1 MGRDMRNSN
10 RSPYTRFHAALLVFA
25 FTCTPVS
32 AQEATKALVRM
43 YVAQDFCGLDAPE
56 VLVKELAPKSA
67 AETGMTV
74 DDLLYSLQRASNA
87 MGMQYAQ
94 GGTLGQFCRDIGKV
108 YYQVRMK

>member
-1 MGRDMRNSN
+1 MTH
-10 RSPYTRFHAALLVFA
+10 RSPYTRFHAVWLALPILAA
-25 FTCTPVS
+25 FSTPS
-32 AQEATKALVRM
+32 PAQEATKALVRM

-94 GGTLGQFCRDIGKV
+94 ERTLGQFCRDIGKV
-108 YYQVRMK
+108 YYQVRTR